1 VVNAGI
7 GGNQVVGPAK
17 YDENKPGGGG
27 PSALER
33 LDRDVLSLSGVSAV
47 IWLEGIN
54 DLGTA
59 KATPDAVI
67 AGSKEGIARLHARVF
82 GLSARL
88 SHRACTARRRS
99 IRSLARF
106 APSFNRAVRWA
117 ALGIVCIPIAPGIRQ
132 WRTRSICHN
141 FVHKM
146 ATLARWFIGIALVA
160 FGIQHLV
167 YREFVTRLVPKLPGW
182 IPWQPFWAC
191 VMGAVLILAG
201 AAIVWGKKA
210 RWAGIL
216 LGVIGLA
223 SVLLLYLPR
232 LAVNLHD
239 GGLWTNAGKALMLS
253 GAGLLVARSGL
264 DTVGR
269 IFVSIFLIL
278 AGVEHFIYARFV
290 MGLVPAWI
298 PGHLFWTYFAG
309 VALIAG
315 GVGMIVPRTRRP
327 AGYLSGIMIL
337 LWVFL
342 LHIPRAVAAPHD
354 ANETTAVFEALAVS
368 GAAFLAALL

>member
-1 VVNAGI
+1 
-7 GGNQVVGPAK
+7 
-17 YDENKPGGGG
+17 
-27 PSALER
+27 
-33 LDRDVLSLSGVSAV
+33 
-47 IWLEGIN
+47 
-54 DLGTA
+54 
-59 KATPDAVI
+59 
-67 AGSKEGIARLHARVF
+67 
-82 GLSARL
+82 
-88 SHRACTARRRS
+88 
-99 IRSLARF
+99 
-106 APSFNRAVRWA
+106 
-117 ALGIVCIPIAPGIRQ
+117 
-132 WRTRSICHN
+132 
-141 FVHKM
+141 M
-146 ATLARWFIGIALVA
+146 ATVARWFIGIALVA

-182 IPWQPFWAC
+182 IPWHSFWAC
-191 VMGAVLILAG
+191 VLGIVLIVAG

-216 LGVIGLA
+216 LGVIGLL

-232 LAVNLHD
+232 LAGNLHD

-264 DTVGR
+264 DAVGR
-269 IFVSIFLIL
+269 VFVSAFLIL
-278 AGVEHFIYARFV
+278 AGVEHFIYAQFV

-315 GVGMIVPRTRRP
+315 GVGMIVPMTRRL

-342 LHIPRAVAAPHD
+342 LHIPRAMAAPHN

-368 GAAFLAALL
+368 GAAFLAARE